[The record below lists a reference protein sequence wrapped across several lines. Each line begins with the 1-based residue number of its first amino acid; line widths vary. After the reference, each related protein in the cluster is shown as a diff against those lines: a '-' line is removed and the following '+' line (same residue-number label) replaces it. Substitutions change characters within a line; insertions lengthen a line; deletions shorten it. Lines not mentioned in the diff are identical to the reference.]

1 LTMWI
6 IYLQWFFLIYMLG
19 ISVSYMLLNLIS
31 IFSIVRHMA
40 ARRLDVFLD
49 SFSDFEPPVSILVP
63 AYNEAATIESSVLS
77 LLQLAYS
84 EFEVIVINDGSRDE
98 TLQLLIDR
106 FQLIPIPAAYQIRL
120 PVKLVRGFYKST
132 LYPNLRV
139 IDKENGGKADALN
152 AGINATRYPL
162 FCSVD
167 ADSIL
172 QRDSLKRVMQ
182 PFLEDPRTVAAG
194 GTIRIVNGSEVR
206 DGFLLQ
212 AGLPGNLLVR
222 MQIIEYLRAFLFGR
236 LGWSPLN
243 AMLIISGAFG
253 VFRKEMVVQAG
264 GYNTNTVGEDMELV
278 VRLHRTL
285 RTQGK
290 KYRISFVPD
299 PICWTEAPSDLKTL
313 KKQRTRWQ
321 VGLGESLYQNLSLL
335 FNRRGGLV
343 GWIAFPY
350 MLIFELFGPVVEVA
364 GYIFVVLG
372 FAFGIVSI
380 QVLAVFF
387 LLAVGLGMLVSV
399 TALLLEQ
406 ISFHIYSSPR
416 HMISLFFAALAENLG
431 YRQLISLWR
440 LHGLLKWIRGG
451 PPRWGEMTRQATW
464 QKKTELSQ

>member
-1 LTMWI
+1 MNRWI

-19 ISVSYMLLNLIS
+19 ISVSYMLLNIIS
-31 IFSIVRHMA
+31 IYSIVRHMA
-40 ARRLDVFLD
+40 ARRLDIFLD

-84 EFEVIVINDGSRDE
+84 EFEVIIINDGSRAE

-106 FQLIPIPAAYQIRL
+106 FQLVPIPVAYQIRL
-120 PVKLVRGFYKST
+120 PVKPVRGFYKSN

-285 RTQGK
+285 RAQGK

-299 PICWTEAPSDLKTL
+299 PICWTEAPADLKSL

-321 VGLGESLYQNLSLL
+321 VGLAESLSQNLSLL
-335 FNRRGGLV
+335 FNRRGGPV
-343 GWIAFPY
+343 GWVAFPY
-350 MLIFELFGPVVEVA
+350 MVIFEWFGPVVEVA

-372 FAFGIVSI
+372 FIFGIVSI
-380 QVLAVFF
+380 QVMAVFF

-406 ISFHIYSSPR
+406 ISFHIYSRPR

-431 YRQLISLWR
+431 YRQLMSLWR
-440 LHGLLKWIRGG
+440 LQGLLKWIGGG

-464 QKKTELSQ
+464 QKKTD

>member
-1 LTMWI
+1 MTRWI
-6 IYLQWFFLIYMLG
+6 IYLQWFFLVYMLC
-19 ISVSYMLLNLIS
+19 ISMSYFLLNIIS
-31 IFSIVRHMA
+31 LVSIARHMV
-40 ARRLDVFLD
+40 ARRLDTFLN

-63 AYNEAATIESSVLS
+63 AYNEAATIESTVLS

-84 EFEVIVINDGSRDE
+84 EFEVIIINDGSKDQ

-106 FQLIPIPAAYQIRL
+106 FQLLPVPTAYQIRL
-120 PVKLVRGFYKST
+120 PVERVRGFYKST

-139 IDKENGGKADALN
+139 IDKDNGGKADALN

-172 QRDSLKRVMQ
+172 QRDSLKRVVQ
-182 PFLEDPRTVAAG
+182 PFLEDPQTVAAG
-194 GTIRIVNGSEVR
+194 GTIRIVNGSEVQ
-206 DGFLLQ
+206 DGFLLR
-212 AGLPGNLLVR
+212 AGLPKSLLVR

-253 VFRKEMVVQAG
+253 VFRKEVVVQAG
-264 GYNTNTVGEDMELV
+264 GYHTDTVGEDMELV
-278 VRLHRTL
+278 VRLHRSL
-285 RTQGK
+285 RAEGK

-299 PICWTEAPSDLKTL
+299 PICWTEAPADLKSL

-321 VGLGESLYQNLSLL
+321 VGLAESLSQNFSLL

-364 GYIFVVLG
+364 GYIFVLLG
-372 FAFGIVSI
+372 FVLGIVSI
-380 QVLAVFF
+380 QVVAVFF

-399 TALLLEQ
+399 TSLLLEQ
-406 ISFHIYSSPR
+406 ISFHIYSRPR
-416 HMISLFFAALAENLG
+416 HMIALFLAALAENLG

-440 LHGLLKWIRGG
+440 LIGLLKWMGG
-451 PPRWGEMTRQATW
+451 GQPHWGEITRQATW
-464 QKKTELSQ
+464 QTKY

>member
-1 LTMWI
+1 MTRWI
-6 IYLQWFFLIYMLG
+6 IYLQWFFLIYMLC
-19 ISVSYMLLNLIS
+19 ISMSYFLLNIIS
-31 IFSIVRHMA
+31 LVSIARHMV
-40 ARRLDVFLD
+40 ARRLDTFLN

-63 AYNEAATIESSVLS
+63 AYNEAATIESTVLS

-84 EFEVIVINDGSRDE
+84 EFEVIIINDGSKDQ

-106 FQLIPIPAAYQIRL
+106 FQLLPIPAAYQIRL
-120 PVKLVRGFYKST
+120 PVEPVRGFYKST

-139 IDKENGGKADALN
+139 IDKDNGGKADALN

-172 QRDSLKRVMQ
+172 QRDSLKRVVQ
-182 PFLEDPRTVAAG
+182 PFLEDPQTVAAG

-206 DGFLLQ
+206 DGFLLR
-212 AGLPGNLLVR
+212 AGLPKSLLVR

-253 VFRKEMVVQAG
+253 VFRKEVVVQVG
-264 GYNTNTVGEDMELV
+264 GYHTDTVGEDMELV
-278 VRLHRTL
+278 VRLHRSL
-285 RTQGK
+285 RSQGK

-299 PICWTEAPSDLKTL
+299 PICWTEAPADLKSL
-313 KKQRTRWQ
+313 NKQRTRWQ
-321 VGLGESLYQNLSLL
+321 VGLAESLSQNLSLL
-335 FNRRGGLV
+335 FNPRGGLV

-372 FAFGIVSI
+372 FVFGIVSI
-380 QVLAVFF
+380 QVMAVFF

-406 ISFHIYSSPR
+406 ISFHIYSRPR
-416 HMISLFFAALAENLG
+416 HMIALFLAALAENLG

-440 LHGLLKWIRGG
+440 LIGLLKWMGG
-451 PPRWGEMTRQATW
+451 GQPHWGEITRQATW
-464 QKKTELSQ
+464 QTKY

>member
-1 LTMWI
+1 MTRWI
-6 IYLQWFFLIYMLG
+6 IYLQWFFLIYMLC
-19 ISVSYMLLNLIS
+19 ISLSYMLLNVIS

-106 FQLIPIPAAYQIRL
+106 FQLVPIPAAYQIRL
-120 PVKLVRGFYKST
+120 PVQLVRGFYKST

-172 QRDSLKRVMQ
+172 QRDSLKRVMK
-182 PFLEDPRTVAAG
+182 PFLEDPHTIAAG

-206 DGFLLQ
+206 DGFLLR

-285 RTQGK
+285 RAQGK

-299 PICWTEAPSDLKTL
+299 PICWTEAPADLKSL
-313 KKQRTRWQ
+313 KRQRTRWQ
-321 VGLGESLYQNLSLL
+321 VGLAESLSQNLSLL
-335 FNRRGGLV
+335 FSRRGGLV

-364 GYIFVVLG
+364 GYIFVLLG
-372 FAFGIVSI
+372 FALGIVSI
-380 QVLAVFF
+380 QVVAVFF
-387 LLAVGLGMLVSV
+387 LLAIGLGMLVSV

-416 HMISLFFAALAENLG
+416 HTIALFFAALAENLG

-440 LHGLLKWIRGG
+440 LQGLLKWISGSQ
-451 PPRWGEMTRQATW
+451 PRWGEMTRQATW
-464 QKKTELSQ
+464 QTKDSAG